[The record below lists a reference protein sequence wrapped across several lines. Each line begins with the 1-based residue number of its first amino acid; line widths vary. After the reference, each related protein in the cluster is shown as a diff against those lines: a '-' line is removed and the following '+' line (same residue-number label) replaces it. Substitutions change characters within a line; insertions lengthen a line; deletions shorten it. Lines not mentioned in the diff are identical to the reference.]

1 MDPNDLPFSPLDTPG
16 FQVGLPANFTPDQMA
31 MLTENAM
38 DSMMSEMATRLKGV
52 TGLQGPHLP
61 WYGRYT
67 HCNCCVADFSQIDAL
82 ALFLVLT
89 ATFKILGL
97 KSYKEQLG
105 VIYVSFD
112 VICS

>member
-1 MDPNDLPFSPLDTPG
+1 MISLFSPLDTPG

-61 WYGRYT
+61 WYGRYGI
-67 HCNCCVADFSQIDAL
+67 HIVIVALRIFH
-82 ALFLVLT
+82 
-89 ATFKILGL
+89 
-97 KSYKEQLG
+97 KSTR
-105 VIYVSFD
+105 
-112 VICS
+112 